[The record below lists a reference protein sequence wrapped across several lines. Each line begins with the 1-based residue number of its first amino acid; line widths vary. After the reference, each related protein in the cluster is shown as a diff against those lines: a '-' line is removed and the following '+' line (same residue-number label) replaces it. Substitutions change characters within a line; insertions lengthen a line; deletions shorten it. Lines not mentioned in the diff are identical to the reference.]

1 MSMSVHGS
9 ATSDRDP
16 TAPRTLSGAAR
27 VAVTGLVFWAA
38 AQLAALLLE
47 RRWAAL
53 AIVQA
58 ALAEWGGG
66 RVGITWSDPL
76 APLPTMRAVAIRAVR
91 GAALGTA
98 AATAAVVSA
107 LATHTASMVPSMP
120 RAGLLAVGLF
130 ASSLAAVRDELL
142 LRGFV
147 LRTIRGLLP
156 TWVAL
161 LACGAAAAAA
171 RVGVEDTLTPV
182 VIVGAA
188 LRGIA
193 LAGIWVRDRG
203 VWAAWAANTAWM
215 WTFDSLAHGGL
226 VDVTFSTPPD
236 GAPSSIAVL
245 AVAALVAFA
254 PRRRLLG
261 GLPCP

>member
-1 MSMSVHGS
+1 MSTSVDGS

-27 VAVTGLVFWAA
+27 VAVAGLVFWAA
-38 AQLAALLLE
+38 AQLAGLLLE

-58 ALAEWGGG
+58 ALAEWGAG

-76 APLPTMRAVAIRAVR
+76 APLPSTRAVAKRAVR
-91 GAALGTA
+91 GAALGMA
-98 AATAAVVSA
+98 AATAAVISA

-120 RAGLLAVGLF
+120 SAGLLAVGLF
-130 ASSLAAVRDELL
+130 AASLSAVRDELL
-142 LRGFV
+142 LRGVV
-147 LRTIRGLLP
+147 LRTTRGLLP
-156 TWVAL
+156 TWAAL

-171 RVGVEDTLTPV
+171 RVGVEDGLTPV
-182 VIVGAA
+182 VIVGVA

-203 VWAAWAANTAWM
+203 VWAAWAANTAWI

-226 VDVTFSTPPD
+226 VDVTLGAPPD
-236 GAPSSIAVL
+236 GAPTSIAVL
-245 AVAALVAFA
+245 TIAAVVAFA
-254 PRRRLLG
+254 SRRRLQS
-261 GLPCP
+261 GLACP